1 MDTQLR
7 DIAWIDGRYVLFTD
21 DNTNQE
27 KALVAQAM
35 INAFR
40 NAYAQVLNGEVVQ

>member
-7 DIAWIDGRYVLFTD
+7 DLAWIDGRYVLFTD
-21 DNTNQE
+21 HNTNQE
-27 KALVAQAM
+27 KALIAQAM

-40 NAYAQVLNGEVVQ
+40 NAYAQVLNGEVTQ

>member
-1 MDTQLR
+1 MNTQIR
-7 DIAWIDGRYVLFTD
+7 DLGWINGRYVLFTD

-27 KALVAQAM
+27 KALIAQAM

-40 NAYAQVLNGEVVQ
+40 NAYAQVLNGEVAQ

>member
-1 MDTQLR
+1 MNTQLR

-27 KALVAQAM
+27 KALIAQAM

-40 NAYAQVLNGEVVQ
+40 NAYAQVLNGEVAQ